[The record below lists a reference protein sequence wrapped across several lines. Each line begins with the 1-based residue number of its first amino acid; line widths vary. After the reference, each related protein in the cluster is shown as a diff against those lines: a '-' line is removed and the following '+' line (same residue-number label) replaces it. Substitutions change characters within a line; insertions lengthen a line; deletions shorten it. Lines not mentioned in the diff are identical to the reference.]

1 MNGSGARQLTLCG
14 TLIFQVVFPSLVL
27 IRLKVLCTPGE
38 ELQAWAS
45 AWAIVCRPLF
55 FFFWKLKC
63 CQGFSARLLR
73 LLKLC
78 LGQTSCKCIGID
90 NFKVTHWLKCVYEAA
105 SLPLFD
111 FNKSKESIFFSNIS
125 IERYHW
131 LVSFFVVPDN
141 PSSTIEHFLF
151 PPTCFFTSDKWSD

>member
-45 AWAIVCRPLF
+45 ARAIVCSSNAAKVSLP
-55 FFFWKLKC
+55 
-63 CQGFSARLLR
+63 G
-73 LLKLC
+73 C
-78 LGQTSCKCIGID
+78 LDCSNCAWVKHHANVLALTV
-90 NFKVTHWLKCVYEAA
+90 FKVTHWLKCVYEAA

-111 FNKSKESIFFSNIS
+111 F
-125 IERYHW
+125 
-131 LVSFFVVPDN
+131 
-141 PSSTIEHFLF
+141 
-151 PPTCFFTSDKWSD
+151 